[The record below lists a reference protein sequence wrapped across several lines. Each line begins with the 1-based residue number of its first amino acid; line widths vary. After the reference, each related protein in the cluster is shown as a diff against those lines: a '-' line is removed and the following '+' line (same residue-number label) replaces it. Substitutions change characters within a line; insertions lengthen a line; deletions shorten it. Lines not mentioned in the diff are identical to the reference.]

1 MLGRARAA
9 RSPRWPGNE
18 KGLRLPAMSF
28 RTRFTKMAGGGNDF
42 LVFEADGR
50 SLSEQDRRRVSL
62 LCRRGLSV
70 GADGALFLSRGD
82 SGRIR
87 LDYFNADGGPASFC
101 ANATRCAARYA
112 VESELCAGDPVL
124 ETGWAPI
131 RARVEDGRVTLHL
144 PPLPAPDAEV
154 RVWGDGLPS
163 AGTPMRVGVPHLV
176 VFVEGDLAAL
186 PIERLAPPL
195 RRHPELPE
203 GANVN
208 FVKVEDGRRI
218 AVRTFERGVEGE
230 TLACG
235 SGVVASAVVAAARGL
250 VSPPV
255 VCQTKSGV
263 PFAVGFTPSAGTIAD
278 ATLTG
283 DAREVFTAEPTE
295 EAWQE

>member
-1 MLGRARAA
+1 
-9 RSPRWPGNE
+9 
-18 KGLRLPAMSF
+18 MSF
-28 RTRFTKMAGGGNDF
+28 PACFTKMAGGGNDF

-50 SLSEQDRRRVSL
+50 SLSEEDRRRVSL

-70 GADGALFLSRGD
+70 GADGALFLAPGD
-82 SGRIR
+82 GGRIR

-101 ANATRCAARYA
+101 ANGTRCAARYA
-112 VESELCAGDPVL
+112 VRSGLSTGDPVL
-124 ETGWAPI
+124 ETGWGPI

-144 PPLPAPDAEV
+144 PALPPPDGQV

-203 GANVN
+203 GANVH
-208 FVKVEDGRRI
+208 FVKVEDRRRI
-218 AVRTFERGVEGE
+218 AVRSFERGVEGE

-235 SGVVASAVVAAARGL
+235 SGVVASAVVAAGQGR

-255 VCQTKSGV
+255 LCGTRSGV
-263 PFAVGFTPSAGTIAD
+263 SFTVDFTPSRGSIAD

-283 DAREVFTAEPTE
+283 DAREVFTAELTE